1 MKLWVPHTT
10 LSMNILTKDWKHR
23 ESGVKEL
30 LGVSVYSTTSYTC
43 TKYNDVTRIY
53 LSHLIS
59 RHASSLHQQ
68 GQTRHRNENT
78 KKNENIYICCTYV
91 TPRRHDPD
99 VNKTQAREIQ
109 TLLFDSSLAC
119 LATEVWPY
127 VCMCVRVDWTYRPV
141 NVDGVCASVHWIFTF
156 SYWQSGCL
164 LESSIKKGVW
174 TFWKK

>member
-1 MKLWVPHTT
+1 MSFDAVNSSRSYAYHWVLSFMKLWVPHTT

-78 KKNENIYICCTYV
+78 KKKWKHLYMLYIRNPSAPWPRCKQNSSAGNSNIALWFEFGV
-91 TPRRHDPD
+91 SG
-99 VNKTQAREIQ
+99 NWG
-109 TLLFDSSLAC
+109 LAVC
-119 LATEVWPY
+119 MY
-127 VCMCVRVDWTYRPV
+127 VCACWL
-141 NVDGVCASVHWIFTF
+141 NI
-156 SYWQSGCL
+156 
-164 LESSIKKGVW
+164 
-174 TFWKK
+174 